1 MIATSPLIAF
11 IPARNLAYA
20 RRFYEDVLGLHFV
33 SDDGFALVMS
43 ANGTMVRIV
52 HVGEFTPALFTIL
65 GWQVA
70 DIHHEI
76 AALNSKGLSFVRY
89 PNMKQSDDCVWTA
102 PGGAQ
107 VAWFRDPDGNVLS
120 ITQL

>member
-11 IPARNLAYA
+11 IPSHNLARA
-20 RRFYEDVLGLHFV
+20 RHFYEETLGLSPV
-33 SDDGFALVMS
+33 GDDGFALVLS

-52 HVGEFTPALFTIL
+52 HVGEFTPASFTIL

-70 DIHHEI
+70 DIHDEI
-76 AALNSKGLSFVRY
+76 AMLGSNGLSFIRY
-89 PNMKQSDDCVWTA
+89 PNMKQSVDGVWTA

-107 VAWFRDPDGNVLS
+107 VAWFHDPDGNVLS
-120 ITQL
+120 LTQF